1 MTAQKVAVAGDAPR
15 TRDGIA
21 YRIRPIRAE
30 DAERER
36 EFIVSLSDESRHN
49 RFMCALREPSEA
61 MIDRF
66 VHVDHE
72 RTMALVAVLGDA
84 GHERI
89 VGVARYAVTGDAAGE
104 CEFAVTVADEWQ
116 GRGIGTTLARALFE
130 HAKARGLRRLYGTI
144 LASNARMQDLAR
156 YLGLKIRSMPGS
168 PGVLEAYICLDSNG
182 RGAHE

>member
-1 MTAQKVAVAGDAPR
+1 VNAPKAAVARDAPR

-21 YRIRPIRAE
+21 YRIRPIRGD

-61 MIDRF
+61 MIESF
-66 VHVDHE
+66 VHVDRE
-72 RTMALVAVLGDA
+72 RTMALVAVVGDA
-84 GHERI
+84 HHEQI
-89 VGVARYAVTGDAAGE
+89 IGVARYAVTNDAAGE

-116 GRGIGTTLARALFE
+116 GRGIGTTLARALFDY
-130 HAKARGLRRLYGTI
+130 AKARGFRRLYGTI
-144 LASNARMQDLAR
+144 LVSNARMQDLAR
-156 YLGLKIRSMPGS
+156 YLGLKPRSMPGS